1 MNVMDGWKAGLG
13 DDGVHSNLA
22 GYKIM
27 VALVGEGDWGSVEG
41 EVEKYLDLTLK
52 KLKQIINQT

>member
-1 MNVMDGWKAGLG
+1 MVYIDYFSAIADERNGWKAVLG

-27 VALVGEGDWGSVEG
+27 VALV
-41 EVEKYLDLTLK
+41 EKAIAEALK
-52 KLKQIINQT
+52 GK